1 MTWTDTSPK
10 KIHEWKKRTWKDAQ
24 HHFARGNDNEISLHA
39 YQNDQNPKH
48 WQHEM
53 LTRMWSNR
61 NSHSLLVGMQHDTG
75 SLKDSLALRK
85 KKNLNIFLP
94 CDPAIMVF
102 GIYLPKWV
110 ENLWPPKNLHMD
122 VYRSF
127 ICNCQNLEATKWR
140 WASLGE
146 ERNCG
151 TSRQWSIIQC

>member
-1 MTWTDTSPK
+1 MRKQTTQFTSRQTTWTDTSPK
-10 KIHEWKKRTWKDAQ
+10 KIHEWKKRIWKDAQ

-75 SLKDSLALRK
+75 SPKDGLALRK

-94 CDPAIMVF
+94 YDPAIMVF

-110 ENLWPPKNLHMD
+110 ENYVHQKTCTWTFTEALFVTAKTWRQPSEDELH
-122 VYRSF
+122 
-127 ICNCQNLEATKWR
+127 
-140 WASLGE
+140 
-146 ERNCG
+146 
-151 TSRQWSIIQC
+151 

>member
-1 MTWTDTSPK
+1 MELQIKTRYNK
-10 KIHEWKKRTWKDAQ
+10 HLLEWWI
-24 HHFARGNDNEISLHA
+24 F
-39 YQNDQNPKH
+39 KH
-48 WQHEM
+48 WHNQM
-53 LTRMWSNR
+53 LSRMWSNR

-75 SLKDSLALRK
+75 SPKDGLALRK

-94 CDPAIMVF
+94 YDPAIMVF

-110 ENLWPPKNLHMD
+110 ENLCPPKNLHMD

-146 ERNCG
+146 ERNCAS
-151 TSRQWSIIQC
+151 SRQWSIIQCWKILAVRPLKDIEEP